1 VVSCFPHG
9 YRAAADYWV
18 RPAPHD
24 FEDAS
29 WVAELAKTGGFDT
42 PEAFREHF
50 AAIANGD

>member
-1 VVSCFPHG
+1 LCDPDGSRVARDSLG
-9 YRAAADYWV
+9 RLE
-18 RPAPHD
+18 PHD